1 MQVVAHKFGAQDFVG
16 GHLAL
21 DLVNTVTAWD
31 TQPRDRLPDFSSL
44 LNWAALSGAFHN
56 DDLTRLDRMA
66 TRNAARA
73 AAALRRAKALR
84 SALHGVF
91 LALAAGIGLA
101 GPVSDADLDRLVA
114 FYDERGGAARIEVA
128 PFVPESL
135 IAGLGARGF
144 RLRRFENVLARE
156 LAADDDLRGL
166 LTHGWPSGLEVRPPH
181 ADEVEAFVIASEAGF
196 LEPGQRIDPADL
208 EVGVRMVSH
217 PRVHSFCAVVDG
229 EIVGASSMEVDGEI
243 AGLFGTSVYEAYRRR
258 GIQQALL
265 VGVCR

>member
-1 MQVVAHKFGAQDFVG
+1 MLDVVEVAR
-16 GHLAL
+16 LAEGRL
-21 DLVNTVTAWD
+21 ARGTAEVADEYIEVADGVACWSG
-31 TQPRDRLPDFSSL
+31 PKAWSS
-44 LNWAALSGAFHN
+44 
-56 DDLTRLDRMA
+56 
-66 TRNAARA
+66 
-73 AAALRRAKALR
+73 
-84 SALHGVF
+84 
-91 LALAAGIGLA
+91 LAAGIGLA

-258 GIQQALL
+258 GIQQAVL
-265 VGVCR
+265 VARLERARALGARIATIDSLPGIPTERNARRLGFEGAYTKVMLVRPRAG